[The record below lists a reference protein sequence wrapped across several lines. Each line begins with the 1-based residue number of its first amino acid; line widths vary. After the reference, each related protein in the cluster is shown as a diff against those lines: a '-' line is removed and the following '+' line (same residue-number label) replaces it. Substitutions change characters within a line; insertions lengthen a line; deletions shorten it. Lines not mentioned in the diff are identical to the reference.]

1 MDDNLLISDN
11 KLESYTLKYTLIFN
25 NLTSKIKTY
34 EQIIKNIEIKLYYC
48 YQLADKLLLKK
59 VEIYVD
65 LLRKDVT
72 LINEKLKKITKIS
85 NLPKNQRFMSLL
97 F

>member
-34 EQIIKNIEIKLYYC
+34 EQIIKNIETKLYYD